1 MGTFRKTGKNIGV
14 DPIQIGVQLR
24 GLMDDAQYWAAHD
37 TYSPIEAAVRLHHKL
52 VFIHPFSN
60 GNGRHARIL
69 ADVVLGK
76 VYAADPIDWTAGS
89 DLQKMNERRSAYIA
103 ALKAAGAHD
112 FGPLLGFV
120 GQAAETG

>member
-1 MGTFRKTGKNIGV
+1 M
-14 DPIQIGVQLR
+14 
-24 GLMDDAQYWAAHD
+24 
-37 TYSPIEAAVRLHHKL
+37 
-52 VFIHPFSN
+52 
-60 GNGRHARIL
+60 

-76 VYAADPIDWTAGS
+76 VYGADPIDWTAGS

-103 ALKAAGAHD
+103 ALKAADAHD